1 MAPKRKTKA
10 TGSDDPEPVR
20 VVKLKWRSPFDNA
33 LKEGKFKIKQSDDN
47 VRMSA
52 VAECISRVEGQK
64 LTMMRI
70 WLDDH
75 EGYELKLD
83 EPAFP
88 KHVVKLDRDEK
99 RKRAESL
106 EWSLSVQINMTN
118 FMAELK
124 SRTGQKRV
132 YKALGI
138 DSDEEEGEEEGEE
151 QDEND
156 KKAKKK
162 KDKEEKTTPP
172 PKKKRQK
179 GVRCVRHA
187 YKLRTTG
194 LGRSHYVR
202 HT

>member
-1 MAPKRKTKA
+1 MCICSCVMRMCLAPVPA
-10 TGSDDPEPVR
+10 VR
-20 VVKLKWRSPFDNA
+20 SQED
-33 LKEGKFKIKQSDDN
+33 
-47 VRMSA
+47 
-52 VAECISRVEGQK
+52 QK

-75 EGYELKLD
+75 EGYELKMD
-83 EPAFP
+83 EPSFP

-99 RKRAESL
+99 RTRAAAL
-106 EWSLSVQINMTN
+106 EWGLSVQINMTN

-187 YKLRTTG
+187 YILRTTG